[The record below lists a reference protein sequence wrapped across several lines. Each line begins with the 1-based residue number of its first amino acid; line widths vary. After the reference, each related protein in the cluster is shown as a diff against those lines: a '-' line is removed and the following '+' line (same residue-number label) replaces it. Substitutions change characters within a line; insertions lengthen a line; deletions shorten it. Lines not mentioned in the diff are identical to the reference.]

1 MTNYSILDLVNSQRN
16 NGAQT
21 PPMNPQIQQIKQM
34 MNRLRAMQNPQDAFL
49 QMAANNPL
57 LQQAILFVKNN
68 GGDAQTAFYNYAKQM
83 GVDPQEVLNML
94 R

>member
-1 MTNYSILDLVNSQRN
+1 
-16 NGAQT
+16 
-21 PPMNPQIQQIKQM
+21 MNPQIQQIKQM
-34 MNRLRAMQNPQDAFL
+34 MNQLRAMQNPQAAFL
-49 QMAANNPL
+49 QMVESNPQ

-68 GGDAQTAFYNYAKQM
+68 GGDPQTAFYNYARQM